1 MHEIIK
7 VHRGGVIKLPEW
19 IRREIGLKEGDMLM
33 VNVQEGRIVLTPQE
47 SIDPIEKFS
56 SELGNVEE
64 DEIFE
69 RGIKKARTSWRF

>member
-1 MHEIIK
+1 MCKIVK
-7 VHRGGVIKLPEW
+7 VHKGGAIKLPEW
-19 IRREIGLKEGDMLM
+19 IRREIGMKEGDMLM
-33 VNVQEGRIVLTPQE
+33 VDVQEGRIVLTPQE